1 MLLMIIFEFDVQFLI
16 NPFHLVQVAQD
27 QVWVMVDYWTVMV
40 ADYLAIW
47 TLMESLAMMEQVGFL
62 ICLYVL

>member
-1 MLLMIIFEFDVQFLI
+1 MAPAVPGLVAQVVFLCLGF
-16 NPFHLVQVAQD
+16 PSGLYHPHFLAQVAQV
-27 QVWVMVDYWTVMV
+27 QVFVMDC
-40 ADYLAIW
+40 LAIW